1 MEATIRRLAVRHLSH
16 CSRNI
21 SGNRPAVAR
30 NAETNINSLML
41 FFAVILLLWCVGV
54 LVYRFVCWIDKITS
68 MKVPAP
74 PPQEEPIEEE
84 VKSAYVNKGYLLT
97 EDYRKRK
104 IHRMMTV
111 VEISIFNK
119 TNQRVKL
126 QYPENDDEVL
136 KLQSMYDGAMGKK

>member
-1 MEATIRRLAVRHLSH
+1 MLLA
-16 CSRNI
+16 
-21 SGNRPAVAR
+21 A
-30 NAETNINSLML
+30 
-41 FFAVILLLWCVGV
+41 FFLLWFLIGTGYH
-54 LVYRFVCWIDKITS
+54 LVKWIDKITS
-68 MKVPAP
+68 MKIPAKTEP
-74 PPQEEPIEEE
+74 DPIEEE
-84 VKSAYVNKGYLLT
+84 VKPPYVNQGYLLT

-126 QYPENDDEVL
+126 QYPETDDEVL

>member
-1 MEATIRRLAVRHLSH
+1 LIIA
-16 CSRNI
+16 
-21 SGNRPAVAR
+21 
-30 NAETNINSLML
+30 
-41 FFAVILLLWCVGV
+41 LLVLIWCLGV
-54 LVYRFVCWIDKITS
+54 LVYRFVSWVDKLSVDYQIRKYEQKKKTR
-68 MKVPAP
+68 
-74 PPQEEPIEEE
+74 EEDPIEE
-84 VKSAYVNKGYLLT
+84 VKPPYVNHGYLLT

-126 QYPENDDEVL
+126 QYPETDDEVL

>member
-1 MEATIRRLAVRHLSH
+1 
-16 CSRNI
+16 
-21 SGNRPAVAR
+21 
-30 NAETNINSLML
+30 ML
-41 FFAVILLLWCVGV
+41 LFAVILLLWCLGV
-54 LVYRFVCWIDKITS
+54 LVYHFVCWIDKITS
-68 MKVPAP
+68 MKIPAKP
-74 PPQEEPIEEE
+74 EPDPIEEE
-84 VKSAYVNKGYLLT
+84 VKPPYVNQGYLLT

-126 QYPENDDEVL
+126 QYPETDDDVM